1 MPATPRVT
9 QSPDTR
15 HEHGATAKSRFR
27 SRRDAVLES
36 IQRRNERASAAP
48 ARRPKA
54 EAPAGAGG
62 RRSRSPL
69 GSNAKTTAAP
79 KTPGQ
84 EVADTDETRRA
95 SRYHARRWLSTV
107 TNLDRISKCGRV
119 SVIQGGEV
127 LLKVTETADKKR
139 HAGFGGLSTCAS
151 VWVCPVCSA
160 KIAAQRTQEIEK
172 LLAWNAARGGSVA
185 LATFTMSHTSHDRLR
200 QLRDALQGAWS
211 HITDARLW
219 KKERKKIGMD
229 GYVRAIE
236 CTITEDNGWHL
247 HIHVLM
253 IFDGPVTQ
261 EHMDEWTDDLYSLWS
276 DGLAQF
282 GMTASRKRGVDVR
295 IGTGVLDGLGKYL
308 SKLTYETAGQRWK
321 KGKGQPLADG
331 RSSSRTPFQLL
342 DDVLLYG
349 RADDME
355 RWWEWEKGSKGMRQL
370 QWSDGLKKK
379 VLVEEVTDQDAA
391 EADAG
396 GDTVMIISPTAWK
409 TVYKGKATELLE
421 AAEISTDQAF
431 EWMDERDLAY
441 EEHAGVVGI
450 HGPALPPKRWA
461 KQQHRRTMHEG
472 KVIWEPST

>member
-1 MPATPRVT
+1 MPAPQRVT

-15 HEHGATAKSRFR
+15 HEPGDTATSRFR

-69 GSNAKTTAAP
+69 GSNAKSTAAP

-84 EVADTDETRRA
+84 EVGDTDETRRA
-95 SRYHARRWLSTV
+95 SRYRARRWLSTV

-119 SVIQGGEV
+119 SVIEGGEV
-127 LLKVTETADKKR
+127 LLKVTEGAGGKR
-139 HAGFGGLSTCAS
+139 HAGFGGLSTCSS
-151 VWVCPVCSA
+151 VWTCPVCSA
-160 KIAAQRTQEIEK
+160 KIAARRTQEVEQ

-185 LATFTMSHTSHDRLR
+185 LATFTVSHNKHHRLR
-200 QLRDALQGAWS
+200 KLREAVLGGWS
-211 HITDARLW
+211 FITDARMW

-236 CTITEDNGWHL
+236 CTITEENGWHL
-247 HIHVLM
+247 HIHALM
-253 IFDGPVTQ
+253 VFDGPVTQ
-261 EHMDEWTDDLYSLWS
+261 DHMDEWSDDLYELWS
-276 DGLAQF
+276 RGVGQF

-295 IGTGVLDGLGKYL
+295 IGTGALDGMGQYL
-308 SKLTYETAGQRWK
+308 AKLTYETAGQRWK

-331 RSSSRTPFQLL
+331 RSSSRTAFQLL

-349 RADDME
+349 RADDVE
-355 RWWEWEKGSKGMRQL
+355 RWWEWEQDSKGMQ
-370 QWSDGLKKK
+370 QIMWSRGLKKK
-379 VLVEEVTDQDAA
+379 VLVEDVTDEEIA
-391 EADAG
+391 EDDQK
-396 GDTVMIISPTAWK
+396 GDTVMIISPSAWK
-409 TVYKGKATELLE
+409 TVYKGQATDLLE
-421 AAEISTDQAF
+421 AVEISTERAF
-431 EWMDERDLAY
+431 DWMDEQQLAY
-441 EEHAGVVGI
+441 EVHEGVAGI
-450 HGPALPPKRWA
+450 QGPALPPKRWA
-461 KQQHRRTMHEG
+461 KTQHRRTMHEG